1 MLKNRYQEV
10 LVGLN
15 LTSLIRGIIS
25 LRRKRSTL
33 LIDDP
38 RFKASNYPGHFLSEL
53 EILALSRLG
62 QNFDVPELA
71 DLREFLSP
79 ATVDLVTPQLRLR
92 LGRSPLENLQE
103 VLRKFPELIDENDLD
118 QLYAETSSGFENY
131 FMEELKRYESLCYE
145 ASFRAKGFRFEIQG
159 PKWFKTIYSRFGET
173 LNREYALSKDLKF
186 QSLLHLLSLSFE
198 EKLKTR
204 MAPEEIPF
212 YFFRMLSPIH
222 RLQDFFLT
230 TQLKRR
236 LSLLGGD
243 YKESSVQF
251 WQLHD
256 NKFENLLLESFEGV
270 ISGDR
275 VLFFSHLPEEVPF
288 RVHSPFGVFR
298 KTQML
303 PQKRPSNPFPP
314 TALTFMADE
323 NMLGSELPYRVM
335 MEFDHGPATYH
346 WPYPELPGSKA
357 AFYQQ
362 ATTTAFEQDARMIPF
377 DMKEPVFQGVQSV
390 SLDMRK
396 LQDQRKTEA
405 SILSRLPLEVV
416 SADKPVQGFEYWG
429 PFRYRSLGI
438 LALCYGVEGV

>member
-15 LTSLIRGIIS
+15 LSSLIRGIIS
-25 LRRKRSTL
+25 LRRKRTTL

-38 RFKASNYPGHFLSEL
+38 RFKASNYPDLFLSEL

-62 QNFDVPELA
+62 KNFDIPELS
-71 DLREFLSP
+71 DLRDFLTP
-79 ATVDLVTPQLRLR
+79 ATVALVTPGMRLR

-103 VLRKFPELIDENDLD
+103 LIRKFPELLDPNDLD
-118 QLYAETSSGFENY
+118 HLYAESSEGFEIF
-131 FMEELKRYESLCYE
+131 FMEELRRYESMCFE
-145 ASFRAKGFRFEIQG
+145 ASFRAKGFRFEMQG
-159 PKWFKTIYSRFGET
+159 PKWFKSIYTRFSEV
-173 LNREYALSKDLKF
+173 LNREYAVSKELKH

-204 MAPEEIPF
+204 MSPEEIPF
-212 YFFRMLSPIH
+212 YLFRLLSPIH

-236 LSLLGGD
+236 LTLLGGD
-243 YKESSVQF
+243 YKESVVQF
-251 WQLHD
+251 WQLHE

-288 RVHSPFGVFR
+288 KVQSPFAVYR

-303 PQKRPSNPFPP
+303 PQKRPANPFPP
-314 TALTFMADE
+314 TSITFISDE
-323 NMLGSELPYRVM
+323 KLLGSELPYRVLT
-335 MEFDHGPATYH
+335 EFEHGPASYH
-346 WPYPELPGSKA
+346 WPYPEMPGSKPG
-357 AFYQQ
+357 FYQE
-362 ATTTAFEQDARMIPF
+362 ATTQTFEADARMIPF
-377 DMKEPVFQGVQSV
+377 EMKEPIFQGVQSV
-390 SLDMRK
+390 SLDLRK
-396 LQDQRKTEA
+396 LQDYRKTEA

-416 SADKPVQGFEYWG
+416 SSDKPVQGFEYWG
-429 PFRYRSLGI
+429 PFRYRSLGF